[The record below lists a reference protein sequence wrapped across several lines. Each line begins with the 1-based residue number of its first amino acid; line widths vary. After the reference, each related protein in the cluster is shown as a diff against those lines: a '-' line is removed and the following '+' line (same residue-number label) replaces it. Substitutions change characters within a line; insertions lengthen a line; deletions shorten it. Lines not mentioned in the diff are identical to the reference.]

1 MHTRRS
7 SVQALF
13 LGGELAIQV
22 LDGVTFNSDSLGT
35 LFWGLVNGEVL
46 VGFCFCPNNQP
57 VLPTLLPEKRL
68 SSLLE
73 SGPGLLTCQ
82 AVFLPPLHPESLVDI
97 FMTQFPSRI
106 RFTRD
111 YVCLF
116 TVDVL
121 SRARRFLERMSER
134 CVVISGRTRLFS
146 SKLIC
151 QDILPYAWLFF
162 IPRMILSILGKSL

>member
-1 MHTRRS
+1 MGVPGG
-7 SVQALF
+7 SVWSECTHVDPQCRLF
-13 LGGELAIQV
+13 SWAGSWPFQV

-82 AVFLPPLHPESLVDI
+82 AVFLPPLHPESPVDI
-97 FMTQFPSRI
+97 FMAQFPSRM
-106 RFTRD
+106 RFTGD
-111 YVCLF
+111 YVFCSPH
-116 TVDVL
+116 TSYHVHD
-121 SRARRFLERMSER
+121 AFLNE
-134 CVVISGRTRLFS
+134 
-146 SKLIC
+146 
-151 QDILPYAWLFF
+151 
-162 IPRMILSILGKSL
+162 